1 MLRYILCSIFLVTLS
16 IYANCFLVPDGKVS
30 VKTNVGEIVGY
41 STVMNINGSQKVLN
55 KFLGIPYAKP
65 PIGTRRFRKPE
76 PIAPFSS
83 PLDASTFGPACHQLR
98 TPLLENLIRNIT
110 QSEDCLYLNI
120 YAPGRLATNN
130 NLYPTM
136 IWIHGGG
143 FVIGSSNGYDSGPL
157 SLSGDVVVVTIN
169 YRLNVFGFL
178 STYDNDTRGN
188 MGLFDQH
195 LAIRWIHDNI
205 QAFGGDP
212 NRITIFGESAGSA
225 SVAFQIIYP
234 GNKGL
239 VHRAIAESGSF
250 SSPWAF
256 INKDD
261 AEDQARKLA
270 NALGCLY
277 DYMYLIKCLQ
287 SKPASQLIDALP
299 KIVAENNYQTIFSAP
314 VVDDD
319 FVLDDPKNIFT
330 DSFPSGDVEE
340 MFRDVDLIMGVN
352 NKEGL
357 INYPPYNET
366 SRLDFNKSHIDEKL
380 IPAMLAA
387 YKTENDSLPNAIK
400 YAVILEYTDW
410 ENLGANTRQFK
421 RLVDLVTDQSFHV
434 PAAQTAYSHAH
445 NATKHT
451 YVYELSAAPQS
462 HRLPVYKE
470 VDGPTVANHA
480 DDIAFI
486 FGPWFV
492 DNADYGTKV
501 TATAEQRKIGQAMVT
516 MWSNFAKTGY
526 VLIKVV
532 PKWHFSSC

>member
-1 MLRYILCSIFLVTLS
+1 MMRYIVCYIFLVTLS
-16 IYANCFLVPDGKVS
+16 ICANCFLVPDGKVS

-41 STVMNINGSQKVLN
+41 STVMNINRSQKVLN

-65 PIGTRRFRKPE
+65 PIGARRFRKPE
-76 PIAPFSS
+76 PMAPLSS
-83 PLDASTFGPACHQLR
+83 PHDASTFGPACHQLK
-98 TPLLENLIRNIT
+98 TPLTEILIRNIT

-136 IWIHGGG
+136 IWIHGGA
-143 FVIGSSNGYDSGPL
+143 FVIGSSNDYDGGPL

-225 SVAFQIIYP
+225 SVAYQIIYP

-261 AEDQARKLA
+261 AQEQVRKLA

-277 DYMYLIKCLQ
+277 DYIYLIKCLQ
-287 SKPASQLIDALP
+287 SKPASQLINALP
-299 KIVAENNYQTIFSAP
+299 KIIADNNYPIFNAP
-314 VVDDD
+314 VLDDG
-319 FVLDDPKNIFT
+319 FVLDDPNNIFT
-330 DSFPSGDVEE
+330 DSFPSEEVEE
-340 MFRDVDLIMGVN
+340 MFKDVDLIMGVN
-352 NKEGL
+352 NKEGFSYYRPH
-357 INYPPYNET
+357 NDT
-366 SRLDFNKSHIDEKL
+366 SRLDFNKSYIDETL
-380 IPAMLAA
+380 IPALLAA
-387 YKTENDSLPNAIK
+387 YKIDEESLPDAIK
-400 YAVILEYTDW
+400 NAVILEYTDW
-410 ENLGANTRQFK
+410 ENLDDNKRQFN
-421 RLVDLVTDQSFHV
+421 RLVDIATDQSFHI
-434 PAAQTAYSHAH
+434 PAAQTAYFHAH

-462 HRLPVYKE
+462 HILPVYKE
-470 VDGPTVANHA
+470 VDSPSVANHG
-480 DDIAFI
+480 DDIAYI
-486 FGPWFV
+486 FGSWFV
-492 DNADYGTKV
+492 DNADIAANV
-501 TATAEQRKIGQAMVT
+501 VATDEQRKIGQAMVT

-526 VLIKVV
+526 V
-532 PKWHFSSC
+532 

>member
-1 MLRYILCSIFLVTLS
+1 MLHYVPCYIFLVTS
-16 IYANCFLVPDGKVS
+16 TICVNGFLVPDGKVS

-41 STVMNINGSQKVLN
+41 STVLNINGSQKVLN

-76 PIAPFSS
+76 PIDPFSS
-83 PLDASTFGPACHQLR
+83 PLDASTFGPACLQLKLPG
-98 TPLLENLIRNIT
+98 TGNVIKNVT
-110 QSEDCLYLNI
+110 HSEDCLYLNVFT
-120 YAPGRLATNN
+120 PSRLATDHH
-130 NLYPTM
+130 LYPTM

-143 FVIGSSNGYDSGPL
+143 FVIGSSNDYDSGPL

-169 YRLNVFGFL
+169 YRLNLFGFL

-225 SVAFQIIYP
+225 SVAYQIIYP

-256 INKDD
+256 KPREDVRSEVRVFATAVGCFQTDD
-261 AEDQARKLA
+261 VFLV
-270 NALGCLY
+270 
-277 DYMYLIKCLQ
+277 KCLQ
-287 SKPASQLIDALP
+287 TKPASELLNAYK
-299 KIVAENNYQTIFSAP
+299 KIVFKATNATQGILGAP
-314 VVDDD
+314 VVDND

-330 DSFPSGDVEE
+330 GLFPSKDVEE
-340 MFRDVDLIMGVN
+340 TFRDIDLIIGVN
-352 NKEGL
+352 NKEGH
-357 INYPPYNET
+357 IQYPPFNE
-366 SRLDFNKSHIDEKL
+366 SARFDFNKSYIDTKL
-380 IPAMLAA
+380 IPDTLRVYRSM
-387 YKTENDSLPNAIK
+387 NDSVPTSIRNL
-400 YAVILEYTDW
+400 VTLEYTDW
-410 ENLGANTRQFK
+410 ENLDDNKKQFN
-421 RLVDLVTDQSFHV
+421 RLVDLISDLSFHV
-434 PAAQTAYSHAH
+434 PAAQTAYSHALS
-445 NATKHT
+445 ATKHT

-462 HRLPVYKE
+462 HILSVYKE
-470 VDGPTVANHA
+470 VDGPNVANHG
-480 DDIAFI
+480 DDLAFI

-492 DNADYGTKV
+492 DNADFGANITV
-501 TATAEQRKIGQAMVT
+501 TAEQRGIGQAMVI

-526 VLIKVV
+526 VCKGQ
-532 PKWHFSSC
+532 